1 MSARLF
7 EDRVVVDDEASV
19 SRLQQK
25 GFGRKSGEKLELSL
39 LEALYLIEKGS
50 LDVEINGRN
59 AVVGDLKSR
68 VMEKNF
74 PLRYHIYRDLR
85 DRGYIIKT
93 GFKFGA
99 HFRVYERG
107 EFPSEHSKY
116 LVHGVTEKDTLSFPE
131 LSRAVRL
138 AEGVKKTLVFAV
150 VDEEGDVTYYSVN
163 RMTP

>member
-1 MSARLF
+1 MVAKLVES
-7 EDRVVVDDEASV
+7 RVVVDGKPDV
-19 SRLQQK
+19 DRLLQK
-25 GFGRKSGEKLELSL
+25 GYGRKSNDKLELSL
-39 LEALYLIEKGS
+39 LEALYLMERGS
-50 LDVEINGRN
+50 LELEIDGRP
-59 AVVGDLKSR
+59 AVSSDLMDRIEDKDFTLKYR
-68 VMEKNF
+68 V
-74 PLRYHIYRDLR
+74 YSDLR
-85 DRGYIIKT
+85 ERGYITKT

-107 EFPSEHSKY
+107 GYPSEHSKY
-116 LVHGVTEKDTLSFPE
+116 LVHCVTEGDTLSFPE